1 MYCKGKQTEE
11 MVNMFN
17 VTNGFNQMGVLVNKK
32 GQWQLV
38 KVNGQVW
45 KTFATATQAKNYIRP
60 MGLMLVEAE

>member
-1 MYCKGKQTEE
+1 
-11 MVNMFN
+11 MFN

-45 KTFATATQAKNYIRP
+45 KTFATATQAQNYIRP